1 VCAGNETGDIEQFYG
16 DGSSAFDTGAI
27 VGFAAVGE
35 IEARAGAG
43 DLEVADCALGVDG
56 RESGDT
62 LSAYDAVRVRTEAV
76 V

>member
-16 DGSSAFDTGAI
+16 DGSSAFDAGAI
-27 VGFAAVGE
+27 IRLAAVGE
-35 IEARAGAG
+35 VEARAGAG

-56 RESGDT
+56 RESGDS
-62 LSAYDAVRVRTEAV
+62 LSACDAVRVQTKAV